1 MSSYNTLQN
10 FSINEALK
18 LVQWLYDPYMQSL
31 GSANEITQIPVGSR
45 SHEKTQEMTVTH
57 SAILNDACIQTIY
70 FLGMFMEFS
79 QFGMITG

>member
-1 MSSYNTLQN
+1 MSSYTLQN

-18 LVQWLYDPYMQSL
+18 LVQWLYDQYMQSL